1 MLSNPVIFYGLIFA
15 AALLVLDTV
24 LRWIGRSRRKT
35 SDVRNRIETLRA
47 KKGVEEAYGA
57 LLKQRGIAGRAGEQ
71 DIGSRINL
79 YLAQT
84 GLTIGGARQFVYLI
98 LFVLLGS
105 VISFIFF
112 SRNPPVTVAIGVVI
126 GGVIASVVV
135 YWLRRRRIA
144 QFTDQL
150 APAIDI
156 VVRSLQAGHPFQ
168 TAISLVSRE
177 MPDPIGTEFGVLT
190 DQLTFG
196 AEVEQAMLNMY
207 DRVGAP
213 ELNMLM
219 VSVSVQR
226 GTGGNL
232 AEILQNLAQMVRDRL
247 VIKKKVRAIS
257 AEGRITAWIM
267 IFFPFGLYFMIK
279 TLVPTYFDPFWESD
293 YSNIAAIAC
302 LIFLGFG
309 MLIIRRL
316 VNFDF

>member
-15 AALLVLDTV
+15 AALLVIDTV
-24 LRWIGRSRRKT
+24 LRLIGRSRRKS

-47 KKGVEEAYGA
+47 SKGVEDAYGT
-57 LLKQRGIAGRAGEQ
+57 LLKQRGIAGRGGEQ
-71 DIGSRINL
+71 DIGSQINL

-84 GLTIGGARQFVYLI
+84 GVSVGGLRQVLYMILLI
-98 LFVLLGS
+98 LFGTIV
-105 VISFIFF
+105 SFIFI
-112 SRNPPVTVAIGVVI
+112 SRNPPVTVGFGVAIG
-126 GGVIASVVV
+126 IAIAALIV

-144 QFTDQL
+144 RFTDQL

-156 VVRSLQAGHPFQ
+156 VVRSLHAGHPFQ

-177 MPDPIGTEFGVLT
+177 MPDPIGTEFGILT

-247 VIKKKVRAIS
+247 IIKKKVRAIS

-267 IFFPFGLYFMIK
+267 IFFPFGLYLMIK
-279 TLVPTYFDPFWESD
+279 TLVPTYFDPFWESE
-293 YSNIAAIAC
+293 YSNIVAIGC
-302 LIFLGFG
+302 LIFLGCG